1 MNTLL
6 AGYAAALV
14 AFFVGGSVQAA
25 APAEMQVAVWTPKEL
40 NFTYHGFT
48 TKYSCEGLRDRVK
61 DILLEL
67 GARKDLK
74 VYTSGCTGAAGTP
87 DAFPGVRARM
97 NVLQPATDSFT
108 GELVEAHWQ
117 LVELKGD
124 QSAVSRVGDC
134 ELIEQVQKQILP
146 LFPVRNVEL
155 TSNCIPHQSS
165 PGVTRLKTEVLKAD
179 SQSKGS

>member
-1 MNTLL
+1 MNRIV
-6 AGYAAALV
+6 ACAAAAL
-14 AFFVGGSVQAA
+14 AALFVGGSVQAA
-25 APAEMQVAVWTPKEL
+25 APEEQQVAVWTPKEL

-61 DILLEL
+61 AILLEL

-74 VYTSGCTGAAGTP
+74 VYSSGCTGGAGTP
-87 DAFPGVRARM
+87 DAFPGVRARL
-97 NVLQPATDSFT
+97 NVLQPATESFT

-117 LVELKGD
+117 PVELKGD
-124 QSAVSRVGDC
+124 SSAVSRVGDC

-146 LFPVRNVEL
+146 LFPARNAEL
-155 TSNCIPHQSS
+155 NSNCIPHQPS
-165 PGVTRLKTEVLKAD
+165 PGVTRLKAEVLKAD